1 MHSRKKCQISVKI
14 LRMLIKIH
22 KIEKESKILYKYE
35 DIQIT
40 YKKQNN
46 HGKSTNKMINIFAV
60 FL

>member
-1 MHSRKKCQISVKI
+1 MHSRKKCQISVKF

-40 YKKQNN
+40 YKNRITMGNLQ
-46 HGKSTNKMINIFAV
+46 IR
-60 FL
+60 